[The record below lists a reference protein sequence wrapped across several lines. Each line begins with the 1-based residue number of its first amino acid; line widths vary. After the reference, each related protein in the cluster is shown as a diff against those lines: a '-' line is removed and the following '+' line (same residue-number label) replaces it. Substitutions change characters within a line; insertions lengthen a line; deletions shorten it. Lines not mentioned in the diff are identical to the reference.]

1 MALDPSDAAQR
12 EGPARG
18 GGYVTLSTVHSA
30 KGLEW
35 DALFV
40 IWMTDGWF
48 PSSRSYDE
56 FEDLEEE
63 RRLLY
68 VAATRARR
76 HLYFVSPLGVYRGGE
91 GDPFPA
97 VSRFLDAIPDRVLPR
112 ASLSG
117 GG

>member
-1 MALDPSDAAQR
+1 M
-12 EGPARG
+12 
-18 GGYVTLSTVHSA
+18 
-30 KGLEW
+30 

-56 FEDLEEE
+56 FEDVEEE

-76 HLYFVSPLGVYRGGE
+76 HLYFVYPQAAYRGAE
-91 GDPFPA
+91 GDA
-97 VSRFLDAIPDRVLPR
+97 NATVSRFLEPIPDTLLPR
-112 ASLSG
+112 ASLSDG
-117 GG
+117 E